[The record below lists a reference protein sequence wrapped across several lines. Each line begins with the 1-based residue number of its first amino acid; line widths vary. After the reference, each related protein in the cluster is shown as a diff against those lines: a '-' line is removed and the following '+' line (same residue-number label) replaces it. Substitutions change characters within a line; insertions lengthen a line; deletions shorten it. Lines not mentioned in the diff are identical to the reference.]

1 MRPLNTVSTGALAL
15 LVALPSFAD
24 ETMGEAIVVTA
35 TRFSDADPSMPS
47 NISVITRQ
55 DIRNSPA
62 RSVPELLGSNAGV
75 FVSQMGGA
83 LGRDATVDLRGFGS
97 TATSNTLVLVDGLR
111 VNPVDM
117 GTIIWSSIPLE
128 NVERIEIVRGSGSVL
143 YGDGASGGVVNIIT
157 NKSGKPAANLAT
169 TLGSYGYKAVDAK
182 FANGNDHAYF
192 NLQLNHT
199 DADGYRD
206 NGQQDQRTASGRVGW
221 LLDRGE
227 VFMDFAT
234 YKESQGLP
242 GSVLSAAYRGDPR
255 STRFP
260 HDTETRDGYRIR
272 PGVAYQLTRA
282 LRLETAGEPR
292 VGAKQVVGGRED
304 VGDGERGQSD
314 VSVAIEDARA
324 PPASRRSSRPTLI
337 RGRRSALAGT
347 AAWR

>member
-1 MRPLNTVSTGALAL
+1 MHQDLRARIPACAQCKEVLRGGGHRAKVCSLDSIPSLVLILFDYFPACGDAAGRRGSVMSPLNTVSTGALAL
-15 LVALPSFAD
+15 LVGLPSFAD

-35 TRFSDADPSMPS
+35 TRFSDADPSVPS

-62 RSVPELLGSNAGV
+62 RSAPELLGSYAGV
-75 FVSQMGGA
+75 FVSQMGGGA

-97 TATSNTLVLVDGLR
+97 TATSNTLILVDGLR

-169 TLGSYGYKAVDAK
+169 TLGSYGYKAVDAR

-199 DADGYRD
+199 DADG
-206 NGQQDQRTASGRVGW
+206 
-221 LLDRGE
+221 
-227 VFMDFAT
+227 
-234 YKESQGLP
+234 
-242 GSVLSAAYRGDPR
+242 
-255 STRFP
+255 
-260 HDTETRDGYRIR
+260 
-272 PGVAYQLTRA
+272 
-282 LRLETAGEPR
+282 
-292 VGAKQVVGGRED
+292 
-304 VGDGERGQSD
+304 
-314 VSVAIEDARA
+314 
-324 PPASRRSSRPTLI
+324 
-337 RGRRSALAGT
+337 
-347 AAWR
+347 